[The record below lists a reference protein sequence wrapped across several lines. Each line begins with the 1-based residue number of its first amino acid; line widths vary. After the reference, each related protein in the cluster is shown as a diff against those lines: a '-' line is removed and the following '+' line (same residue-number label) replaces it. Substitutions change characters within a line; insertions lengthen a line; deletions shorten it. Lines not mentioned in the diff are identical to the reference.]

1 MVKHRARQ
9 PSGFDLRDTS
19 RYFAR
24 DVIVREASVTL
35 AVTLEAQAAQESDFV
50 WTRIMARVEPRRLS

>member
-1 MVKHRARQ
+1 MGRQRARQ
-9 PSGFDLRDTS
+9 PSGLGLRDIS

-35 AVTLEAQAAQESDFV
+35 AVTLEAQAAQESDLV
-50 WTRIMARVEPRRLS
+50 WTVLYRESNRDG